1 MKVWAVGVVIFFGL
15 AELYQ
20 WFNSLSLSLPIYG
33 AAGLLLA
40 LASNAERW
48 RHLVKPL
55 PVSEAVPIQS
65 QRSPTDQPPVT
76 QAASKPISPAA
87 NAAVELPFAAPEA
100 GPPLNKLA
108 ERSISFTIHRK
119 R

>member
-1 MKVWAVGVVIFFGL
+1 MKVWAVGVIIFFGL

-33 AAGLLLA
+33 AAGLVLA
-40 LASNAERW
+40 LASNAKRW
-48 RHLVKPL
+48 RHLIKPL
-55 PVSEAVPIQS
+55 PVSEADPIQS
-65 QRSPTDQPPVT
+65 QRAPTDQPPVT
-76 QAASKPISPAA
+76 QAASKSISPAA

-100 GPPLNKLA
+100 GPSSHKSA
-108 ERSISFTIHRK
+108 RSISFTIHRQ